1 MTGESAPLTG
11 VSAPLNGRRAQAVR
25 NDQVILDA
33 ARAVFLRDPGAPI
46 AAVAQQAGVGISAL
60 YRRYAGKEELLRSLC
75 ADGLR
80 RYIAVAGSCL
90 ADEADPWLSFAG
102 FLTGLVDQDVHSLT
116 VRLAGTFTPTDEL
129 HRLAED
135 ANKLAGRLWRRA
147 SAADAIRAD
156 FQLNDLPML
165 LEQMAA
171 IHGGDD
177 GRTWELRRRYLALLL
192 DSLRPEAAQSRLP
205 GSPPSDA
212 ELGARW
218 QPR

>member
-1 MTGESAPLTG
+1 MTGESAPLTEE
-11 VSAPLNGRRAQAVR
+11 SAPLNGRRAQAMR
-25 NDQVILDA
+25 NDQAILDA
-33 ARAVFLRDPGAPI
+33 ARTVFLRDPGAPI

-80 RYIAVAGSCL
+80 RYIGVAESCL

-102 FLTGLVDQDVHSLT
+102 FLTGLVEQDVHSLT

-147 SAADAIRAD
+147 RAAHALRAD
-156 FQLNDLPML
+156 LQLNDLPML

-171 IHGGDD
+171 IHGGGA

-192 DSLRPEAAQSRLP
+192 DSLRPEAAQSGMP